1 MALWPKLKFLHFY
14 RNFSMTSASFLA
26 QRRLALL
33 SIGSIF
39 LLQACGGGQTDSVA
53 SLKPDQVKTVLAKAR
68 GNGPGVAGG
77 VISDNA
83 IVLAADGVRVIGAQN
98 QLTTDN
104 WLGLG
109 SNSKSLTAMALAVQV
124 ERGKLKWT
132 DTMETLFPEL
142 AKTMLPEYRKVTVL
156 DVLTFRAGFRQLLV
170 FAEFLEVPITT
181 STLTEQ
187 RLEFASWLF
196 AQTPVNTPGSATVYN
211 NASYVLAGAIIERAN
226 GKPFE
231 QTMQETVLSP
241 LGLRGQY
248 ALPQAIAA
256 NQPAGH
262 LQTSP
267 GVFEAVA
274 VDSPIATDSVPAY
287 VNSAGLLSM
296 PIADYARYA
305 QIHLQALRGKP
316 TLLKAETYKLLY
328 TDRGTEA
335 GNTLGLGAGWAVVTK
350 NGQSTYEFTGSVD
363 ILNAYIKIVPND
375 NRAVIV
381 LTNYDLRLD
390 IDNFFKQ
397 TSDTLLALKP
407 IK

>member
-1 MALWPKLKFLHFY
+1 
-14 RNFSMTSASFLA
+14 MTSASFLT
-26 QRRLALL
+26 QRRLTIL

-53 SLKPDQVKTVLAKAR
+53 SLKPDQIKTVLAKAR
-68 GNGPGVAGG
+68 SNAPGVAGG

-83 IVLAADGVRVIGAQN
+83 IVLAADGVRVNGEQKN

-132 DTMETLFPEL
+132 DTMEALFPEL

-156 DVLTFRAGFRQLLV
+156 DVLTFRAGFRPLLS
-170 FAEFLEVPITT
+170 FAEFSEVPIATN
-181 STLTEQ
+181 TLTEQ
-187 RLEFASWLF
+187 RFEFATWLF
-196 AQTPVNTPGSATVYN
+196 AQPPVNVPGSATVYN
-211 NASYVLAGAIIERAN
+211 NASYVLAGAMVERAS

-262 LQTSP
+262 LQSTP
-267 GVFEAVA
+267 GVYEVIAA
-274 VDSPIATDSVPAY
+274 DNPIATGAVPAF
-287 VNSAGLLSM
+287 VNSAGLMSM
-296 PIADYARYA
+296 PVADYARYA

-350 NGQSTYEFTGSVD
+350 NGQSTYEFTGSID

-397 TSDTLLALKP
+397 TSDALLALKP
-407 IK
+407 IR